1 MLGTAAGHKK
11 NMPKAPPADVPTDA
25 DLKGNPMIGG
35 SAGVNRAGQ
44 TPDDLEDSLADT
56 TIEGD
61 TANGTNAAG
70 GLDKN
75 AGTDGRK

>member
-1 MLGTAAGHKK
+1 MSKQ
-11 NMPKAPPADVPTDA
+11 PKTTVPTDA

-35 SAGVNRAGQ
+35 SAGVSRSGQ
-44 TPDDLEDSLADT
+44 TPDDLDDSLADT

-61 TANGTNAAG
+61 TMNGTNDAG

-75 AGTDGRK
+75 STMDGRK